1 MTPFNRSMGI
11 AVTVLLLGA
20 GCARTAPRP
29 AETPARVKDSAPDK
43 IAAQRAAAGL
53 NLEQEDQRWGV
64 DAARERKQAVPPETR
79 PGGPNNNTGPANPK
93 PLDIHKQP

>member
-1 MTPFNRSMGI
+1 MGV
-11 AVTVLLLGA
+11 AVTVFLLAA
-20 GCARTAPRP
+20 GCARTAPPR

-53 NLEQEDQRWGV
+53 GLEQSDQRWGIE
-64 DAARERKQAVPPETR
+64 AARERKQAAPAEPS
-79 PGGPNNNTGPANPK
+79 PGGPNNTGPPNPK